1 LIVCGEGILMKIYLD
16 LCVYNR
22 PFDDQGQ
29 PRIMTET
36 LEFIFLLEKALKGEI
51 TLMNSFALEEENA
64 RNPFVNRKD
73 KIDDLLK
80 CTSEY
85 VGYSKRLENRAKEV
99 EKFGIMAMDALHIAC
114 AEFGKADFLV
124 TCDDL
129 LTRKGNAF
137 KGKLRVRIVNL
148 MEFVTREVFKI

>member
-1 LIVCGEGILMKIYLD
+1 MKIYLD

-22 PFDDQGQ
+22 PFDDQSQ
-29 PRIMTET
+29 PRILTET
-36 LEFIFLLEKALKGEI
+36 IQLLFLLEKALNKEI
-51 TLMNSFALEEENA
+51 VLINSFALEDENR
-64 RNPFVNRKD
+64 RNPLINRKD
-73 KIDDLLK
+73 KIYDLLK
-80 CTSEY
+80 SATVY
-85 VGYSKRLENRAKEV
+85 VAYSKALENRAKEI
-99 EKFGIMAMDALHIAC
+99 EKFGIVAMDALHIAC
-114 AEFGKADFLV
+114 AEFGRADFLL